1 MGSSDS
7 LRPGVVASFRT
18 FGVAHHKNKDP
29 DGRLRAHAADRHDR
43 RSPLWPPPLDEVFAG
58 WSITGPGWEGHQQV
72 RSAEAISTSIDMR
85 PASCTSA
92 RLRARHNP
100 LFLTDSLTSQF
111 FTDDYDGAV
120 FTDNHATSSLCHEQ
134 DLDPPVIDGA
144 EETVPASIFTKKT

>member
-7 LRPGVVASFRT
+7 LRPGVVASFKT

-43 RSPLWPPPLDEVFAG
+43 RSPLWPPLLDEVFAG

-111 FTDDYDGAV
+111 FTDDYTTRSRDIPALYDQPDQTEDVQARQTEGAV
-120 FTDNHATSSLCHEQ
+120 RSSPNT
-134 DLDPPVIDGA
+134 PPK
-144 EETVPASIFTKKT
+144 SCS

>member
-7 LRPGVVASFRT
+7 LRPGVAASFKT

-43 RSPLWPPPLDEVFAG
+43 RSPLWPPLLDEVFAG

-100 LFLTDSLTSQF
+100 LFFLTDSLTSQF
-111 FTDDYDGAV
+111 FTDDYDEISRY
-120 FTDNHATSSLCHEQ
+120 TS
-134 DLDPPVIDGA
+134 PV
-144 EETVPASIFTKKT
+144 

>member
-1 MGSSDS
+1 MLSVRIAE
-7 LRPGVVASFRT
+7 LPGT
-18 FGVAHHKNKDP
+18 QPKI
-29 DGRLRAHAADRHDR
+29 
-43 RSPLWPPPLDEVFAG
+43 WPPLLDEVFAG

-111 FTDDYDGAV
+111 FTDDYDEISRY
-120 FTDNHATSSLCHEQ
+120 TN
-134 DLDPPVIDGA
+134 PV
-144 EETVPASIFTKKT
+144 

>member
-1 MGSSDS
+1 MVGSELTPPIDMTAGLCS
-7 LRPGVVASFRT
+7 G
-18 FGVAHHKNKDP
+18 
-29 DGRLRAHAADRHDR
+29 
-43 RSPLWPPPLDEVFAG
+43 PLYSTKFFAG

-111 FTDDYDGAV
+111 FTDDYDEISRY
-120 FTDNHATSSLCHEQ
+120 TN
-134 DLDPPVIDGA
+134 
-144 EETVPASIFTKKT
+144 PA